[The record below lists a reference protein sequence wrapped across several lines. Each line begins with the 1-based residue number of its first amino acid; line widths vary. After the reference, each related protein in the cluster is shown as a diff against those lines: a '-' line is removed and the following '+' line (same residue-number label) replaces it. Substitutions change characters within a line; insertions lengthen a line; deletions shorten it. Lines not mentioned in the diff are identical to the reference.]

1 MRGPQSSCRNRS
13 GFTLIELVISAG
25 LMTMILV
32 SAYFCLNAGFSSQK
46 IIEPWIEIIQNARV
60 AMAIMSADLRGACP
74 LSTNQPFLGMH
85 RMLGDSDADNLDF
98 ATHNYTPSRAQEGD
112 FCEVSFFV
120 EKEATSGTLTLW
132 RRRNPALAFDPLSGG
147 NREEIAR
154 GLLGL
159 RFEYFDGFEWYDTWG
174 DIEGNGKRL
183 TSSRDHPNLFGMP
196 DAVRITLLFH
206 RNPPTRAPPSSSS
219 NAPSPESA
227 TATAARVPSERDAS
241 EPPLVFQ
248 TVARLNLAHS
258 RERGVT
264 GGAPST
270 TISDNTGQP
279 GAVPGSGGEN

>member
-1 MRGPQSSCRNRS
+1 MSGPPSSCRNRS

-32 SAYFCLNAGFSSQK
+32 SAYFCLSAGFSSQK
-46 IIEPWIEIIQNARV
+46 IIEPRIEIVQNARV

-85 RMLGDSDADNLDF
+85 RTLGDRDADNLDF
-98 ATHNYTPSRAQEGD
+98 ATHSYTPNRANEGD
-112 FCEVSFFV
+112 FCQVSFFV
-120 EKEATSGTLTLW
+120 EKDASSGTLTLW

-159 RFEYFDGFEWYDTWG
+159 RFEYYDGFEWYDTWG
-174 DIEGNGKRL
+174 DIEGNGKR
-183 TSSRDHPNLFGMP
+183 LFGMP

-206 RNPPTRAPPSSSS
+206 RNPPTRAPPAASSSL

-227 TATAARVPSERDAS
+227 AAAAAPVPSENDTT

-248 TVARLNLAHS
+248 TVARLNLAH
-258 RERGVT
+258 RPEGGVT
-264 GGAPST
+264 GSAPSAR
-270 TISDNTGQP
+270 TGDATSQP
-279 GAVPGSGGEN
+279 APVPGSEGGY

>member
-1 MRGPQSSCRNRS
+1 MRSLRSSCRNS
-13 GFTLIELVISAG
+13 PGFTLIELVISAG

-46 IIEPWIEIIQNARV
+46 IIEPRIEIIQNARV

-112 FCEVSFFV
+112 FCELSFFV
-120 EKEATSGTLTLW
+120 EKDATSGTLTLW

-159 RFEYFDGFEWYDTWG
+159 RFEYYDGFDWYDEWG
-174 DIEGNGKRL
+174 DVEGTGKQL
-183 TSSRDHPNLFGMP
+183 TSSRDHPNLFGLP
-196 DAVRITLLFH
+196 DAVRITLLFD
-206 RNPPTRAPPSSSS
+206 RDPRPRAPPSS
-219 NAPSPESA
+219 ATARSPEAAASPA
-227 TATAARVPSERDAS
+227 IPVSSDKDTA

-258 RERGVT
+258 SERGVT
-264 GGAPST
+264 DGAST
-270 TISDNTGQP
+270 RTISDTTGQP
-279 GAVPGSGGEN
+279 PVPGSEGGY